1 MSDNETTE
9 LVKALRQ
16 GDEQAFNKLVKL
28 YQNKIYNL
36 ALNYVKQPE
45 EAKDLTQDVFVTVYR
60 SIAKLREDE
69 KFTAWLFQVAVNHCR
84 NRYKRL
90 KNRGYF
96 SSSSIDDQDT
106 TIQLSSGEYPEK
118 DLERNNMINL
128 VRSEIAAMPPAEKEI
143 LLLRDIQELSYEE
156 ISAVL
161 DVPLG
166 TVKSKLNRA
175 RSTLKN
181 RLKKFL

>member
-1 MSDNETTE
+1 MHT
-9 LVKALRQ
+9 VKADPGKNRLYVVLDGSFSAEEMGLLGSEHYVNQRRRQ
-16 GDEQAFNKLVKL
+16 HHA
-28 YQNKIYNL
+28 
-36 ALNYVKQPE
+36 
-45 EAKDLTQDVFVTVYR
+45 
-60 SIAKLREDE
+60 
-69 KFTAWLFQVAVNHCR
+69 LFQVAINHCR

-96 SSSSIDDQDT
+96 SSHSIDDPDT
-106 TIQLSSGEYPEK
+106 SIQLSSGDYPEK

-128 VRSEIAAMPPAEKEI
+128 VRSEIAAMAPAEKEI

-161 DVPLG
+161 NVPLG

-181 RLKKFL
+181 RLQKIL